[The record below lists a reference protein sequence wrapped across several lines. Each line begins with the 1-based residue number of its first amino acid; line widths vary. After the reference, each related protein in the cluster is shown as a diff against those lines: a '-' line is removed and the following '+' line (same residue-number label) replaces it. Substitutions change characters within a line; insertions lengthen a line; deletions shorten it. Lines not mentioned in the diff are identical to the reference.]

1 MARTIEDNQRDSKEE
16 KELAKS
22 MKNNKEKITRKEIK
36 YWLGDDYRKW
46 IHNVIFDLVNGNDM
60 NDLKYL
66 KYEIKKATE
75 DSKEAHD

>member
-1 MARTIEDNQRDSKEE
+1 MD
-16 KELAKS
+16 
-22 MKNNKEKITRKEIK
+22 KITMKEIN

-66 KYEIKKATE
+66 RYEIKKATK
-75 DSKEAHD
+75 DSREASKK

>member
-1 MARTIEDNQRDSKEE
+1 MNKTTI
-16 KELAKS
+16 
-22 MKNNKEKITRKEIK
+22 KEIK

-66 KYEIKKATE
+66 RYEIKKATK
-75 DSKEAHD
+75 DSKEASKI